1 MNYFFTVNVWHV
13 SIIIAFI
20 YYNEMIIRSIS
31 FAILHFNE
39 IITRLDWLK
48 CLLYFHL
55 NNYQTLLLLYQKQLF
70 AKNNGQFKRSCF
82 KKKNHSIKLFWYS
95 PIIFASIKSSH
106 LSSRWYHWRVFAN
119 ILNSAMIRVFQTSNV
134 D

>member
-20 YYNEMIIRSIS
+20 YYNELIIRSIS

-55 NNYQTLLLLYQKQLF
+55 NNYQTLLLLYQKQLL
-70 AKNNGQFKRSCF
+70 AKNNGQIKRSCF
-82 KKKNHSIKLFWYS
+82 KKKIILSNSFDT
-95 PIIFASIKSSH
+95 IIFASIKSSH